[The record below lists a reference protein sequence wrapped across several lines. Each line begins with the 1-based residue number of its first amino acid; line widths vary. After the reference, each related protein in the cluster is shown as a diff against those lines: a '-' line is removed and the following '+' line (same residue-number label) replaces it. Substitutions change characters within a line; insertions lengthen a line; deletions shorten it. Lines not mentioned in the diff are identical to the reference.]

1 MGNERGGG
9 GEVDG
14 GDNSGA
20 GDNRFGIPLVVL
32 YLVFSEDPAA
42 TLAELFWA
50 LSSRR

>member
-1 MGNERGGG
+1 VGNERGSG
-9 GEVDG
+9 GEVD

-32 YLVFSEDPAA
+32 YLVFSEDPAV